1 MLCWLST
8 KEVWQHS
15 LQPITYKVSF
25 SDHCLKTF
33 GLVLQAEDN
42 GSWPASKHGLL
53 KRHSTELCQWLVFLQ
68 KDDSELEHIIQ
79 WRVLHQVGRAHEA
92 GPLLHKAK
100 GSLGLEHGRH
110 WHGFRLGR
118 VEMFG
123 L

>member
-1 MLCWLST
+1 M
-8 KEVWQHS
+8 EVGQPPSMGS
-15 LQPITYKVSF
+15 LKDIQQS
-25 SDHCLKTF
+25 
-33 GLVLQAEDN
+33 
-42 GSWPASKHGLL
+42 
-53 KRHSTELCQWLVFLQ
+53 CQWLVFLQ